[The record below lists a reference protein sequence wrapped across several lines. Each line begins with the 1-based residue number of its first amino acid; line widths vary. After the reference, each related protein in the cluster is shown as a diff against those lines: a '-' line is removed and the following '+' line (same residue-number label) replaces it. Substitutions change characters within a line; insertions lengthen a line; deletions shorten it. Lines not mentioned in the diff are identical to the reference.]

1 MEPRGGLQAEPG
13 PGTRGEEGSRE
24 PNHGEMERLL
34 SGALVAWVKTM
45 GPLAEPGAGSS
56 SEYLGLVDGVVLN
69 DFMQLIDPR
78 PTNHVAHQQ
87 VNGDVSLRVQN
98 LRFLVRR
105 IQSYYQEVLQQW
117 VVMAL
122 PNVFTIARDPFTE
135 QGIDEM
141 RKILLL
147 MLGCAVQCEHKEVFI
162 EKITELDLSTQ
173 ANIVSHIQEVTQ
185 NPENVLE
192 MQWSELEEL
201 PRDELQA
208 ATGTLLHQL
217 RNLLRQRDK
226 YADAIVELQQERDSA
241 QTAAAPSQGRPGP
254 GAGMRTPIGTGTDAA
269 VALDS
274 RQHLAVELADSK
286 AKLRRVRQDLEE
298 RSEELLDCRAEAQQL
313 SAELKRLQHESQQLA
328 ADARWVRAFR
338 DERDGLL
345 EKAGRAERFE
355 ADVER
360 LRERLQ
366 DLPFYKARVEEL
378 QRDTAVLLETRA
390 VLEQQLEAARARC
403 DRTHE
408 LEKERL
414 VLRSR
419 LQDLHMEFE
428 ESQKRLD
435 EVLEEKLQL
444 EIAQTRSLE
453 ESAQRSR
460 ERRQTGGSEDSAA
473 GRALSA
479 EVGESVSGRLIQ
491 LETDNRLLEQ
501 TVLELQQALAS
512 QSPAELDDARPRR
525 AAREEATEG
534 GGDRCHQQQGA
545 GEQDLLRKVE
555 LLELELQ
562 GLRSAGDLREGL
574 LQEKMQLERTVEM
587 VREAMARKVQQ
598 LEEENTHLR
607 GTVATLRDAMQAGA
621 EARARDDGATETR
634 LLQETLAETSLRL
647 GQAEAERRRALSDLE
662 RQQERVGELEAE
674 ARKTRKDTEQLQRRA
689 ATLLVSSERAHAMEQ
704 ENAALAAE
712 VRRLKK
718 VLDALRDR
726 AAELEAL
733 RSECVQLEDENLQLR
748 REAEELRAAKARL
761 ALVELEKLELE
772 QSREALLQSLEA
784 ARAAGRRAERLD
796 ASVRGLQAEAQEL
809 RAALEESGH
818 KTGELERRL
827 LDSADERERAERLEL
842 ARAGLEAE
850 LARAEREARE
860 FGKESRRLRQLLEER
875 EGALEER
882 AASAARSEREASE
895 ASLEAARLHEACARL
910 QEAEREARDAAKQAS
925 LDGTTLAALQEEL
938 VCEKLR
944 SQQLSADLERL
955 KQQREEIGPDSR
967 GRRQGQCSGE
977 TERPRSRDTELL
989 EPAVGPLVVREESS
1003 VGSALEPRMR
1013 ALSDTNTQ
1021 LREELLYVKKSYED
1035 LRHRE
1040 DERQTESGS
1049 SGGWEG
1055 QEATRELLRV
1065 KDRLIDVERANATL
1079 QAERQ
1084 AQSAQFRQLETQN
1097 DHLQGQIAAL
1107 QQQAAALHEHNAALQ
1122 TQNAKLQVE
1131 GSALNTQ
1138 ASTLLAQNAQLQ
1150 GVRSGLE
1157 SELEALGR
1165 ARDELRRNYESLLRD
1180 HERLSVL
1187 HERQASEYEALIAK
1201 HGGLKGTHR
1210 TLELAHRELQ
1220 DRYNQLESQRGQLE
1234 ELEGSLHAERERMQE
1249 EASRHAALLL
1259 EHRCLRL
1266 EHDKLCSE
1274 QAQLGKEREELQGEL
1289 RASTSALHGAQL
1301 EHAKLQ
1307 SAHAE
1312 LKEQHQQLDI
1322 VMAKFSNHCEL
1333 LSQLKGNL
1341 EEENRHLL
1349 DQVQT
1354 MMTRNK
1360 ELMDQTME
1368 SKEQYMEEQ
1377 KQYLDKLN
1385 ELRWQKDRLEE
1396 KILNQNRLPD
1406 PSPKR
1411 KGNWIDK
1418 MKKLIKNK
1426 KEGLKEKV
1434 RSQLELSVLSG
1445 DTVDGGLSLP
1455 RITFDDDLGG
1465 ERPNAGWQ
1473 RNVPMRRNQRRGPDD
1488 GTKVTYRRSQSV
1500 GNLLDGFSQKG
1511 LNDGALSSGS
1521 EGRSGGSGRSV
1532 EASSHFSYSTVSL
1545 NTVAGG
1551 SSGGTSH
1558 RSTGIRDILPP
1569 AEEAEEE
1576 AAGCDRAGEAQ
1587 GVRIRPR
1594 RPHGIAWV
1602 GEQEDPDF
1610 LHFIEDLR
1618 ISLGDQPPSDT
1629 SETSNRTSTT
1639 SATSVSRP
1647 DSVEREGSRGS
1658 NVNNNASLWPS
1669 PHVASGSASRGTA
1682 GPGGPGGGHQEVA
1695 GDAHHGAPPVSGPDP
1710 RSGRQEA
1717 CGGAAAQGPPE
1728 APGGPGWWLPA
1739 LGEKARCGRSPGNK
1753 RRSLHEFLLERRP
1766 SPPVPQSE
1774 HGAARDGHE
1783 ERRGS
1788 SPLSPGRGERPHSA
1802 RAPLRVRLALFK
1814 TWSLDGADRRHQPA
1828 GATPPASPPR
1838 SPRTPASTA
1847 AQLLVAR
1854 ELPHGQG
1861 RASSVP
1867 ELLEV
1872 TAHAGGGGSDGPR
1885 ETAFGFLKQRARA
1898 RQRERAV
1905 PSSTSSS
1912 DSPPP

>member
-24 PNHGEMERLL
+24 PSHGEMERFL

-105 IQSYYQEVLQQW
+105 IQSYYQEILQQW

-122 PNVFTIARDPFTE
+122 PSVFTIARDPFTE

-208 ATGTLLHQL
+208 VTGTLLHQL

-241 QTAAAPSQGRPGP
+241 QTAQTAAALSQGRPGP

-328 ADARWVRAFR
+328 TDARWVRAFR

-355 ADVER
+355 ADLER

-378 QRDTAVLLETRA
+378 QGDTAVLLETRA

-419 LQDLHMEFE
+419 LQDLHMEYE

-444 EIAQTRSLE
+444 EIAQKRSLE

-512 QSPAELDDARPRR
+512 QSPAELGDARPRR
-525 AAREEATEG
+525 SAREEATEG
-534 GGDRCHQQQGA
+534 GGGDGRQQQDA

-574 LQEKMQLERTVEM
+574 LQEKVQLERTVETA
-587 VREAMARKVQQ
+587 REAMARKVQQ

-607 GTVATLRDAMQAGA
+607 GTVATLRDAMKAGA

-733 RSECVQLEDENLQLR
+733 RSECAQLEDENLQLR

-827 LDSADERERAERLEL
+827 LDGADERERAERLEL

-882 AASAARSEREASE
+882 AALAARSQREASE
-895 ASLEAARLHEACARL
+895 ASLEAARLREACARL

-944 SQQLSADLERL
+944 FQQLSADLERL
-955 KQQREEIGPDSR
+955 KQQRQEIGPDSR
-967 GRRQGQCSGE
+967 ERRQGQCSGE

-989 EPAVGPLVVREESS
+989 EPAVGPLVIREESS
-1003 VGSALEPRMR
+1003 EGSALEPRMR

-1021 LREELLYVKKSYED
+1021 LREELIYVKKSYED

-1097 DHLQGQIAAL
+1097 DRLQGQVAAL

-1131 GSALNTQ
+1131 GSALNAQ

-1165 ARDELRRNYESLLRD
+1165 ARDDLRRNYEALLRD

-1201 HGGLKGTHR
+1201 HGGLKGAHR

-1220 DRYNQLESQRGQLE
+1220 ERYNQLESQRGQLE

-1249 EASRHAALLL
+1249 EASRHASLLL

-1301 EHAKLQ
+1301 EHARLQ

-1333 LSQLKGNL
+1333 LTQLKGNL

-1349 DQVQT
+1349 HQVQT

-1396 KILNQNRLPD
+1396 KIMNQNRLPD

-1445 DTVDGGLSLP
+1445 DAVDGGLSLP
-1455 RITFDDDLGG
+1455 RITLDDDLGG
-1465 ERPNAGWQ
+1465 ERPNA
-1473 RNVPMRRNQRRGPDD
+1473 
-1488 GTKVTYRRSQSV
+1488 V

-1576 AAGCDRAGEAQ
+1576 AAGCVRAGEAQ

-1594 RPHGIAWV
+1594 RPHGIAWI

-1618 ISLGDQPPSDT
+1618 ISLGEQPPSDT

-1658 NVNNNASLWPS
+1658 NVNNNNASLWPS

-1695 GDAHHGAPPVSGPDP
+1695 GDAHHVAPPVSGPDP
-1710 RSGRQEA
+1710 RPGRHEA
-1717 CGGAAAQGPPE
+1717 CGGAAARGPPE

-1753 RRSLHEFLLERRP
+1753 RRSLHEFLLEQRP

-1774 HGAARDGHE
+1774 RGAARDGHE

-1788 SPLSPGRGERPHSA
+1788 PPLSPGRGERPHSA

-1838 SPRTPASTA
+1838 SPRMPAPTA

-1872 TAHAGGGGSDGPR
+1872 TARAGGGGSDGPR

-1898 RQRERAV
+1898 RQRGRAV
-1905 PSSTSSS
+1905 PSGTSSS

>member
-24 PNHGEMERLL
+24 PSHGEMERFL

-105 IQSYYQEVLQQW
+105 IQSYYQEILQQW

-122 PNVFTIARDPFTE
+122 PSVFTIARDPFTE

-208 ATGTLLHQL
+208 VTGTLLHQL

-241 QTAAAPSQGRPGP
+241 QTAQTAAALSQGRPGP

-328 ADARWVRAFR
+328 TDARWVRAFR

-378 QRDTAVLLETRA
+378 QGDTAVLLETRA

-419 LQDLHMEFE
+419 LQDLHMEYE

-444 EIAQTRSLE
+444 EIAQKRSLE

-512 QSPAELDDARPRR
+512 QSPAELGDARPRR
-525 AAREEATEG
+525 SAREEATEG
-534 GGDRCHQQQGA
+534 GGSDGRQQQDA

-574 LQEKMQLERTVEM
+574 LQEKVQLERTVETA
-587 VREAMARKVQQ
+587 REAMARKVQQ

-607 GTVATLRDAMQAGA
+607 GTVATLRDAMKAGA

-733 RSECVQLEDENLQLR
+733 RSECAQLEDENLQLR

-827 LDSADERERAERLEL
+827 LDGADERERAERLEL

-875 EGALEER
+875 EGTLEER
-882 AASAARSEREASE
+882 AALAARSQREASE
-895 ASLEAARLHEACARL
+895 ASLEAARLREACARL
-910 QEAEREARDAAKQAS
+910 QEVEREARDAAKQAS

-944 SQQLSADLERL
+944 FQQLSADLERL
-955 KQQREEIGPDSR
+955 KQQRQEIGPDSR
-967 GRRQGQCSGE
+967 ERRQGQCSGE

-989 EPAVGPLVVREESS
+989 EPAVGPLVIREESS
-1003 VGSALEPRMR
+1003 EGSALEPRMR

-1021 LREELLYVKKSYED
+1021 LREELIYVKKSYED

-1097 DHLQGQIAAL
+1097 DRLQGQVAAL

-1131 GSALNTQ
+1131 GSALNAQ

-1165 ARDELRRNYESLLRD
+1165 ARDDLRRNYEALLRD

-1201 HGGLKGTHR
+1201 HGGLKGAHR

-1220 DRYNQLESQRGQLE
+1220 ERYNQLESQRGQLE

-1249 EASRHAALLL
+1249 EASRHASLLL

-1301 EHAKLQ
+1301 EHARLQ

-1333 LSQLKGNL
+1333 LTQLKGNL

-1349 DQVQT
+1349 HQVQT

-1396 KILNQNRLPD
+1396 KIMNQNRLPD

-1445 DTVDGGLSLP
+1445 DAVDGGLSLP
-1455 RITFDDDLGG
+1455 RITLDDDLGG
-1465 ERPNAGWQ
+1465 ERPNA
-1473 RNVPMRRNQRRGPDD
+1473 
-1488 GTKVTYRRSQSV
+1488 V

-1576 AAGCDRAGEAQ
+1576 AAGCVRAGEAQ

-1594 RPHGIAWV
+1594 RPHGIAWI

-1618 ISLGDQPPSDT
+1618 ISLGEQPPSDT

-1658 NVNNNASLWPS
+1658 NVNNNNASLWPS

-1695 GDAHHGAPPVSGPDP
+1695 GDAHHVAPPVSGPDP
-1710 RSGRQEA
+1710 RPGRHEA
-1717 CGGAAAQGPPE
+1717 CGGAAARGPLE

-1753 RRSLHEFLLERRP
+1753 RRSLHEFLLEQRP

-1774 HGAARDGHE
+1774 RGAARDGHE

-1788 SPLSPGRGERPHSA
+1788 PPLSPGRGERPHSA

-1838 SPRTPASTA
+1838 SPRMPAPTA

-1872 TAHAGGGGSDGPR
+1872 TARAAGGGGSDGPR

-1898 RQRERAV
+1898 RQRGRAV
-1905 PSSTSSS
+1905 PSGTSSS